1 MRFGKEI
8 DDPAFEDFARSQQL
22 RLRRAAF
29 VLSGDWH
36 LAEDL
41 TQTCLAKVFAAWG
54 RVGRM
59 EAPDSYAQRVLYRTF
74 IDETRRSRWREWLGS
89 CAEVPEQS
97 LPEADPALKMTL
109 VQALNQLPTGRRAVL
124 VLRFWE
130 DLSVEQTAE
139 VLGCSTGT
147 VKSQT
152 ARGLSSLRRLLGEAS
167 LKETSVP
174 STGWTVRWDL

>member
-1 MRFGKEI
+1 VRRGK
-8 DDPAFEDFARSQQL
+8 DTADVSFEDFARSLQP

-54 RVGRM
+54 RVSRM
-59 EAPDSYAQRVLYRTF
+59 ESPDAYARRVLYRTF
-74 IDETRRSRWREWLGS
+74 VDETRRSRWREWLGAS
-89 CAEVPEQS
+89 AEVPEEPS
-97 LPEADPALKMTL
+97 TDSDPALRMTL
-109 VQALNQLPTGRRAVL
+109 VQALRQLPAGRRAVL

-139 VLGCSTGT
+139 VLGCATGT

-152 ARGLSSLRRLLGEAS
+152 ARGLSSMRRLLDGAPPREAS
-167 LKETSVP
+167 VHV
-174 STGWTVRWDL
+174 TGAPVRWDL